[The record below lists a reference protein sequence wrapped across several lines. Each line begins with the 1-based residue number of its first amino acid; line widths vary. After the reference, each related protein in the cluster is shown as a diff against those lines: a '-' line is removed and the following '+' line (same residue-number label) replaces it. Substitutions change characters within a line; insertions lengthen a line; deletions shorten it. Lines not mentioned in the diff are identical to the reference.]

1 MRWYLKDALCGERV
15 TRSTRSWSVHW
26 DRISGK
32 FLNFASE
39 LVVRLIFD
47 SLRDWYVGWAPPM
60 LYAVRGLRVFK
71 TFAEYTDL
79 WLVSL
84 KDLMCSESRCQE
96 MQLYS
101 TIKLYV
107 HILPAKSLLLVN
119 TGRLFVA
126 KQIFSFVSS
135 QLTNHLSRLRASI
148 RLEDWLRMGEA

>member
-1 MRWYLKDALCGERV
+1 MRWYLKHAPCGERV

-26 DRISGK
+26 DRMSGK

-47 SLRDWYVGWAPPM
+47 SLRDWYVGYMYWAPPM
-60 LYAVRGLRVFK
+60 LYAVRGLRACK
-71 TFAEYTDL
+71 TFAEYTGL
-79 WLVSL
+79 WHVSL

-107 HILPAKSLLLVN
+107 YILPAKSFLLVN
-119 TGRLFVA
+119 TGKLFVA

-135 QLTNHLSRLRASI
+135 KLTNRLSRLRASI
-148 RLEDWLRMGEA
+148 RLED